1 VSQFRLGNEAASG
14 QQLAAGVQQLA
25 PSGQQLATSGQQLVP
40 LGSSR
45 REPLPA
51 APQRDFVYGD
61 ESRLSNFHLLEQSQ
75 RSIKSPPARR
85 GGGRTRGGG
94 GVNNLSKTMSNLTID
109 NSVNAVR
116 AWTPAVEQ
124 QQKKQQQQQKLVG
137 KAVGSSTAATPC
149 SDNDDSFS
157 KFLRENSHPTT

>member
-1 VSQFRLGNEAASG
+1 MSQFRLGNEAASG
-14 QQLAAGVQQLA
+14 QQLAD
-25 PSGQQLATSGQQLVP
+25 SGQQLATSGQQLAARGEQLVP

-94 GVNNLSKTMSNLTID
+94 VNNLSKTMSNLTID

-116 AWTPAVEQ
+116 TWTPAVDQ
-124 QQKKQQQQQKLVG
+124 QQKKQQQQQKLAG
-137 KAVGSSTAATPC
+137 KAVGSTTAATPC